1 VDTHERANDPI
12 LWAIIIVLLVAFLCV
27 LWAKGVLS
35 LSLIALVLSV
45 AVMCQRGWF
54 SISMFLLIE
63 TIILIGI
70 WLLNEIGGIIAPFA
84 LSFVLAY
91 LLNPFVRWL
100 SRWVPRGVA
109 IAMIALAGLAG
120 TVVGGMLLIPRLSA
134 EASELAEKLPT
145 YRETVQQWLVSLPH
159 GPIGEAMGDNLR
171 EQMARELPNLGQTFL
186 QKAVTIFQKAIGRAT
201 NLISQ
206 LLNLIVLPFATFY
219 FLRDYPRLSGSL
231 LRLVPVGHREM
242 VQTLSAASTTII
254 GRYLRGQAIVCLFV
268 SGATSLGLT
277 IAGIDYAVILGIMTG
292 LLNLVP
298 YIGITT
304 AFIITGLVA
313 LLGTSPLSAFLRVGL
328 VFLIVQILD
337 GNIISPKVVGE
348 QVGLHPLW
356 VMFVVLFFAHFWGI
370 VGMILAIPVSAVLNV
385 TLTKVWQRHEHSL
398 R

>member
-1 VDTHERANDPI
+1 MNDPF
-12 LWAIIIVLLVAFLCV
+12 LWTIIIVLLIAFLCV

-35 LSLIALVLSV
+35 LSLIALVLGV

-54 SISMFLLIE
+54 SISAFLLIE
-63 TIILIGI
+63 TIILIGV

-84 LSFVLAY
+84 LSFTLAY
-91 LLNPFVRWL
+91 LLNPFVRRL

-120 TVVGGMLLIPRLSA
+120 TIAGGILLIPRLST
-134 EASELAEKLPT
+134 EASGLAERLPT
-145 YRETVQQWLVSLPH
+145 YRETVQQWFVSLPY

-186 QKAVTIFQKAIGRAT
+186 QKAVAILQKAIGRAT

-231 LRLVPVGHREM
+231 INLVPVEHREM

-268 SGATSLGLT
+268 SGATALGLA
-277 IAGIDYAVILGIMTG
+277 IAGIDYAIILGVMTG

-304 AFIITGLVA
+304 ALIVAALVA
-313 LLGTSPLSAFLRVGL
+313 LLGTSPLSALLRVGL
-328 VFLIVQILD
+328 VFVIVQILD
-337 GNIISPKVVGE
+337 GNVISPKVVGE

-356 VMFVVLFFAHFWGI
+356 VMFAVLLFAHFWGI

-385 TLTKVWQRHEHSL
+385 TITKVLQINERPL
-398 R
+398 C